1 MIINQRTNDLCRR
14 YLWVTPNVMKKAN
27 KKFDPAKYGMIFCP
41 DCKGLGKS
49 LDVKEGANVC
59 TVCGGFGLLKKE
71 EKDGSP
77 R

>member
-1 MIINQRTNDLCRR
+1 
-14 YLWVTPNVMKKAN
+14 MKKAN